1 MRLSLRRVLNLTY
14 TWLFDLIGG
23 TEQWT
28 KDYAPI
34 FDPDAAED
42 FDYVDIPQAPELP
55 QQPGQPAASSSTTK
69 PASKLLMGGY

>member
-1 MRLSLRRVLNLTY
+1 MRCSLRKVLNLTY

-34 FDPDAAED
+34 FDPNAAED
-42 FDYVDIPQAPELP
+42 FDYVDLPAAPELP
-55 QQPGQPAASSSTTK
+55 PQPGQPAPAVSDAK
-69 PASKLLMGGY
+69 PKSRLLMGGY